1 MKDLKELNN
10 IYRKLIK
17 ENMAENIAS
26 GEEALRYINNSSA
39 RYRGR
44 VIRTL
49 FMPKLFTEKDVEVF
63 QELVETLYGIFRKV
77 IEEYYKNEGY
87 RRLFGFS
94 KELEELILRRP
105 LYDSLI
111 PMARIDIFY
120 NEEDK
125 SFKFCEFN
133 TDGSSAMNEDREL
146 NIAIQKT
153 KAYQD
158 FAKEYHLDSFEL
170 FDSWVEEF
178 IQIYNS
184 YENKVENPHIAIV
197 DFIEKGNPT
206 EFEAFAESFR
216 KKGYTAEICEIRKL
230 KYQDGKLI
238 SPTGKR
244 IDAIYRRA
252 VTTDIMANLQYIEPF
267 IQAVKEEEVCLLGE
281 FRTQLVHNKVL
292 FKLLHQDETLRL
304 LTEEER
310 TYVKRHVPYTID
322 LRKADLKE
330 VLSEKDRWI
339 IKPED
344 SYGSQGVFAGVS
356 YTPSQWEE
364 LVKDHREDSYILQ
377 EFHNPYRS
385 LNIDLLN
392 NHEADF
398 EEYSNLTGLYVYN
411 GKLKGVYS
419 RASEG
424 KLISSQHGERT
435 IPTVLVKEKIQ

>member
-10 IYRKLIK
+10 IYSKLIK
-17 ENMAENIAS
+17 ENLKENIAS
-26 GEEALRYINNSSA
+26 GEEALRYINSSSA

-44 VIRTL
+44 AIRTL
-49 FMPKLFTEKDVEVF
+49 FIPKLFTEKDIEIF
-63 QELVETLYGIFRKV
+63 QGLVDSLYGIFRKV
-77 IEEYYKNEGY
+77 IEEYYNNEEY

-146 NIAIQKT
+146 NIAIKKT
-153 KAYQD
+153 KAYED
-158 FAKEYHLDSFEL
+158 FSKEYSLTSFEL

-178 IQIYNS
+178 IKIYDT

-197 DFIEKGNPT
+197 DFIEKGNPS
-206 EFEAFAESFR
+206 EFEVFAESFR
-216 KKGYTAEICEIRKL
+216 KKGYTAEICEIRNL
-230 KYQDGKLI
+230 KYQEGRLI
-238 SPTGKR
+238 SPSGKK

-252 VTTDIMANLQYIEPF
+252 VTTDIMANLQDIKPF
-267 IQAVKEEEVCLLGE
+267 IQAVKEEKVCLLGE
-281 FRTQLVHNKVL
+281 FKTQLVHNKVL
-292 FKLLHQDETLRL
+292 FKLLHQEETQKL

-310 TYVKRHVPYTID
+310 AFVKSHVPYTVD
-322 LRKADLKE
+322 LRNADLTE
-330 VLSEKDRWI
+330 ALSQKDQWI

-344 SYGSQGVFAGVS
+344 SYGSKGVFAGVS
-356 YTPSQWEE
+356 YTQLEWEE
-364 LVKDHREDSYILQ
+364 LVKEHRQDSYILQ

-385 LNIDLLN
+385 INIDLFYN
-392 NHEADF
+392 PEAKF
-398 EEYSNLTGLYVYN
+398 EKYSNLTGLYVYN
-411 GKLKGVYS
+411 GKLKGVFS
-419 RASEG
+419 RASEVEI
-424 KLISSQHGERT
+424 ISSQHGERT
-435 IPTVLVKEKIQ
+435 IPTVLVKEK